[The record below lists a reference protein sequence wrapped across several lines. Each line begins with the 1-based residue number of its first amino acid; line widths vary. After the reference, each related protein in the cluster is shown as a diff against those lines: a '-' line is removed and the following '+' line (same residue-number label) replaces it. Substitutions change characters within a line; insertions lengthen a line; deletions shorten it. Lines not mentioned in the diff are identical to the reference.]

1 MNCPGADELNAFFE
15 SQLAEWEFARRNFEA
30 LRRIETKTFDLDG
43 FLIRV
48 QFNPARIVSS
58 AAKVDAASVVA
69 RKCYVRKINRP
80 NSGDYPGGTVI
91 GYW

>member
-1 MNCPGADELNAFFE
+1 MNAFFE

-43 FLIRV
+43 FSIRV
-48 QFNPARIVSS
+48 QSIRRGSFRRPQRSMRRPSLPENVF
-58 AAKVDAASVVA
+58 
-69 RKCYVRKINRP
+69 YVRKINRP